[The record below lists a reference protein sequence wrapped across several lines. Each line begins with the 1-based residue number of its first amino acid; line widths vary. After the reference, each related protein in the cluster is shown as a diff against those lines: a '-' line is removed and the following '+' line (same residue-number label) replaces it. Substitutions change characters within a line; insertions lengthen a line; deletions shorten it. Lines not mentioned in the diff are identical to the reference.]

1 LSAFECAWKNIAY
14 VDDRRLQV
22 LLEELAASSQNIKGV
37 EQATP
42 KQQGQTKK
50 KQAGKKDQ

>member
-22 LLEELAASSQNIKGV
+22 LLEELAASSQNIKGA